1 MLNQT
6 ANERAK
12 RQIYAQRR
20 CVSFGS
26 VEISC
31 RGNEAKLCLHTQS
44 KSKLNLEFSLRGMK
58 RKQDI
63 KTDAE
68 ANVKRSSVRFTSRFA
83 ILNKLASEMI

>member
-31 RGNEAKLCLHTQS
+31 RGNEAEISVFTLNQS
-44 KSKLNLEFSLRGMK
+44 QN
-58 RKQDI
+58 
-63 KTDAE
+63 
-68 ANVKRSSVRFTSRFA
+68 
-83 ILNKLASEMI
+83 

>member
-1 MLNQT
+1 MSVLNVRFMRNVD
-6 ANERAK
+6 AFL
-12 RQIYAQRR
+12 
-20 CVSFGS
+20 SG

-58 RKQDI
+58 RKQGI